1 VFEDLPV
8 ELSQQEERM
17 LQAIVIPG
25 VTKQGIRRTVILV
38 TVVPVVMLGIVWG
51 LFYVPMGD
59 LSKYKSLAD
68 AAYSILPIGFLLYF
82 FYLTVKSTRL
92 RNELIQKLYHALSSM
107 DTAEADTK
115 TTDSPS

>member
-1 VFEDLPV
+1 
-8 ELSQQEERM
+8 M
-17 LQAIVIPG
+17 LQAIVTPEFAKG
-25 VTKQGIRRTVILV
+25 GTRRNVILA

-51 LFYVPMGD
+51 LFDVPMGD

-107 DTAEADTK
+107 DASEADTK
-115 TTDSPS
+115 TTDD